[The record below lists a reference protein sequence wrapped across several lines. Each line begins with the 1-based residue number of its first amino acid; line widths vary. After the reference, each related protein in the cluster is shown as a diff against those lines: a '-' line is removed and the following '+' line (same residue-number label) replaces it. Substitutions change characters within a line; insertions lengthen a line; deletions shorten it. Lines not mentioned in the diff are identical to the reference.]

1 MQPLHLFSKT
11 GDRHI
16 AKNYRPIS
24 LKSIVCKYLE
34 SIIRYHIRPI
44 DYLIGCCCLP
54 QTWVVS

>member
-24 LKSIVCKYLE
+24 LKSIVCKYLDRVHHQ
-34 SIIRYHIRPI
+34 IPH
-44 DYLIGCCCLP
+44 
-54 QTWVVS
+54 